1 MHGSIRYL
9 FKQYLFFFNQQ
20 YWINEY
26 TTNLGIGVFHSGV
39 EVYGT
44 GNFANID

>member
-1 MHGSIRYL
+1 MLYIRIIL
-9 FKQYLFFFNQQ
+9 ELHFFFVMLQ

-26 TTNLGIGVFHSGV
+26 TSALGLGVFHSGV

-44 GNFANID
+44 GMT